1 MKNLL
6 NLIVDENS
14 KVDGFYD
21 LSEDSA
27 NMESDSSQT
36 SEVMIV
42 DYPKSKFDGKAKVA
56 LVKRL
61 LDFLINRVDS
71 L

>member
-27 NMESDSSQT
+27 NMESDSSQA